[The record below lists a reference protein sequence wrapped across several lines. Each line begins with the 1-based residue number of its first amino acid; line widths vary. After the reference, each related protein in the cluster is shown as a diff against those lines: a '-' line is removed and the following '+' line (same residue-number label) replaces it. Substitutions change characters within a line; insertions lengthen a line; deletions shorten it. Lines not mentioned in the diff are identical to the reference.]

1 MIKDIRLKLNIILEY
16 LIAILLVIGAN
27 SIYSHLDSI
36 NIHVNIV
43 TILLLIA
50 YVFNKVIIKYKV
62 KSTINNIKKI
72 FRKYFLFFGIYFVLM
87 IIFFILNHALNVNF
101 ISVYLVMLPLFILIY
116 GESKKSII
124 TIMKNIV
131 IIVAIVSVVS
141 LLLYLLI
148 DVFHLLKY
156 SNEVKI
162 AWGGTKKVESFYY
175 LYFKTQNFY
184 ISNHTLIRNTSIY
197 TEAPMFSLI
206 LTLSI
211 CFNEL
216 FLKTNKFARY
226 IFIVAMISTFSTTGY
241 IAVTLIYMLL
251 ILFKSKINKRLLF
264 FILTIPLILCFML
277 FFSRLKTSSGSTRI
291 DDYLASYK
299 TWVNSSKHIGN
310 LTTQRLHLAI
320 YKTTCM
326 GGNEDAIFENVS
338 DFRRHNMGLSN
349 SFMVVLA
356 EGGIYLLLLY
366 LIPFI
371 YTSIK
376 FIKEKNWN
384 YVVFN
389 IIMLFLFFLAI
400 FFYTNIMMSIVSCGY
415 VAIIEDKKR
424 KLKESKTKI

>member
-299 TWVNSSKHIGN
+299 TWVNSNI
-310 LTTQRLHLAI
+310 I
-320 YKTTCM
+320 Y
-326 GGNEDAIFENVS
+326 GAGYGNEDAIFENVS